1 MGIRQEIE
9 ESFKAYDFTKIDGQP
24 TDESLNLLIRELTN
38 AAASIPTTLGGGNHG
53 HVGMVVEES
62 EYITFSNGNVTFD
75 APSNPGAYPTT
86 VDENNAAKREE
97 QVAKHKEQKEVFLTH
112 EAVAHAIRTTIVNCV
127 DEEWLA
133 ELRSET
139 MGFNHRTP
147 KEMLEH
153 LRNNGG
159 DLDHLDVTELTTKLQ
174 TFWDGIE
181 APATYFSRGDKIE
194 KQLVKTG
201 QTANPTLR
209 LAFALAAT
217 EATGDYESTLREW
230 HAKGATIKTFA
241 NFHVYIQNE
250 FTKKTK
256 HNKTSARSV
265 GRGIANATDEQI
277 DKVDEAE
284 AAAIA
289 IAEVAN
295 AMQAQQNKQF
305 EQMMQ
310 MMKTMMQNNGTNPAP
325 TQPPTNTGGDKANGG
340 GGRDGA

>member
-53 HVGMVVEES
+53 HIGMVVEES
-62 EYITFSNGNVTFD
+62 EYITFLNGNVTFD

-97 QVAKHKEQKEVFLTH
+97 QVTKHKEQKLVFLTH
-112 EAVAHAIRTTIVNCV
+112 EAVAHAIRTMIVTCV

-159 DLDHLDVTELTTKLQ
+159 DLDHLDVT
-174 TFWDGIE
+174 
-181 APATYFSRGDKIE
+181 DKIE
-194 KQLVKTG
+194 KRLVKTG

-217 EATGDYESTLREW
+217 EATGDYESPLREW

-241 NFHVYIQNE
+241 NFRVYIQNK
-250 FTKKTK
+250 FAKKTK

-295 AMQAQQNKQF
+295 AMQAQQ
-305 EQMMQ
+305 
-310 MMKTMMQNNGTNPAP
+310 
-325 TQPPTNTGGDKANGG
+325 
-340 GGRDGA
+340 